1 MNYRHQAL
9 ISITDLISFA
19 IAKVYIIKIFKIEK
33 KNCHSAFFCSKLN
46 IFLSVV
52 LFHHWGR
59 RLYSVYAANK
69 KCAYLEGERK
79 IV

>member
-9 ISITDLISFA
+9 ISITNLISFA
-19 IAKVYIIKIFKIEK
+19 IAKGYIITIFKIEK
-33 KNCHSAFFCSKLN
+33 KNCHSAFFCCKLN

-59 RLYSVYAANK
+59 RLYSVHAASK
-69 KCAYLEGERK
+69 KYEFLEDERK

>member
-33 KNCHSAFFCSKLN
+33 KTVILPFSALSWTFFCL
-46 IFLSVV
+46 
-52 LFHHWGR
+52 
-59 RLYSVYAANK
+59 
-69 KCAYLEGERK
+69 
-79 IV
+79 